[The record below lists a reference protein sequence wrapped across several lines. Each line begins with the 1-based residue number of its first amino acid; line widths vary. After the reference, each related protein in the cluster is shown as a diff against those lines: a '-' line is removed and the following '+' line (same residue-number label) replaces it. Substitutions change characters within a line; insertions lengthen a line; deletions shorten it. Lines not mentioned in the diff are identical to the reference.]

1 MPRML
6 SKAGSSTLSQQQN
19 WALGLCCRAFHAV
32 RIQLAL
38 TSNNGGK
45 TIDAQLKVVW
55 MMSQVQVGLWVR
67 NGPEVGQVHR
77 LYQGAYWNEASYDL
91 DMLLLQLW
99 MARSDADQ

>member
-45 TIDAQLKVVW
+45 TIDAQLKVV
-55 MMSQVQVGLWVR
+55 
-67 NGPEVGQVHR
+67 
-77 LYQGAYWNEASYDL
+77 
-91 DMLLLQLW
+91 
-99 MARSDADQ
+99 